1 MRWWVI
7 FDIFL
12 RRDVI
17 GVRVW
22 NDRRGITMTY
32 NTSIE
37 SSGNALS

>member
-7 FDIFL
+7 FDIFV
-12 RRDVI
+12 DVMVI

-37 SSGNALS
+37 SSENALS